1 MINDKNLKQ
10 EGAEGSTNL
19 QGQVITIHQG
29 LSYSDVKEIAI
40 DIFKSNF
47 LELSENAA
55 NTARER
61 VDELVEKFLGEL
73 QNRNPEAVQNME
85 NPAMQYALFTAQ
97 KEYAKSGDKDLADV
111 LVDIL
116 VDRAAVTEKNLKQI
130 VLDESLDVV
139 SKLTNNQMD
148 TLSIGFLLKYSK
160 NNTLDNLEKLD
171 NYLVTYLRPFV
182 NDLSKENSL
191 FQHLEYCGCASISIG
206 SSQIET
212 LFRNNYKGLFSKGF
226 TLEEYS
232 TKIGADELYKKYITP
247 CLHDKEKH
255 QIAFLDDVVLEETL
269 KKDNIPVDI
278 ITKFKSYF
286 NQTTLQPNEIKE
298 YLKSRGD
305 FMSTLFDVWDNSS
318 LKAIT
323 MTSVGI
329 ALAQANFRR
338 KTGITLDLS
347 IWIK

>member
-1 MINDKNLKQ
+1 MINNKNLKQ

-29 LSYSDVKEIAI
+29 LSYADVKEIAI

-47 LELSENAA
+47 LELSEKAA
-55 NTARER
+55 TTARER

-73 QNRNPEAVQNME
+73 QNRNPEAAQNME

-116 VDRAAVTEKNLKQI
+116 VDRAAITEKNLKQI

-148 TLSIGFLLKYSK
+148 TLTIGFLLKYSK
-160 NNTLDNLEKLD
+160 NNTLDTLEKLD
-171 NYLVTYLRPFV
+171 NYLVTYLKPFI
-182 NDLSKENSL
+182 NTLSKENSL

-212 LFRNNYKGLFSKGF
+212 IFQARYKGLFSKGF
-226 TLEEYS
+226 TIEDYNVNVSSEDLH
-232 TKIGADELYKKYITP
+232 KKYITS

-255 QIAFLDDVVLEETL
+255 QIAFLDDEVLEETL
-269 KKDNIPVDI
+269 KSDNVSIEFI
-278 ITKFKSYF
+278 NKLKSYF
-286 NQTTLQPNEIKE
+286 TQTTLQPNEVKE

-305 FMSTLFDVWDNSS
+305 FMPTLFDIWDNSS

-338 KTGITLDLS
+338 KTGITFDLG